1 VKPGVRALGVAES
14 FREERSTL
22 AGVLVTA
29 NRVVDGFAFSTCTV
43 GGTDVTQAIT
53 ELYTD
58 LGREDV
64 RYLLVAGVALAWY
77 NIVDLRALHRATD
90 RPVISVTFEASEGL
104 EPALRREFSGDALRR
119 RLSTYQGLPDRNA
132 ITVNGETVYLRSV
145 GIDDETAATVVTAYT
160 PEGGRPEPVR
170 IARQAA
176 RAADAF
182 RRRTTDA

>member
-1 VKPGVRALGVAES
+1 MKPGVRALGIAES
-14 FREERSTL
+14 FREEQSTL
-22 AGVLVTA
+22 AGVVVSA

-43 GGTDVTQAIT
+43 GGMDVTQSVT
-53 ELYTD
+53 GLYTD

-64 RYLLVAGVALAWY
+64 RYLLIAGVALAWY
-77 NIVDLRALHRATD
+77 NVVDLRDVHRATD
-90 RPVISVTFEASEGL
+90 RPVISVTFKASEGL

-119 RLSTYQGLPDRNA
+119 RLAAYKELPDRNA

-145 GIDDETAATVVTAYT
+145 GLDDDTAATVVEAFT

>member
-1 VKPGVRALGVAES
+1 MKPGVRALGVAES
-14 FREERSTL
+14 YREERSTL
-22 AGVLVTA
+22 AGVIVTA
-29 NRVVDGFAFSTCTV
+29 NRVVDGFSFATCTV
-43 GGTDVTQAIT
+43 GGTDVTQAVT
-53 ELYTD
+53 DLYTD

-64 RYLLVAGVALAWY
+64 QYLLIAGVALAWY
-77 NIVDLRALHRATD
+77 NIVDLRDVHRATD
-90 RPVISVTFEASEGL
+90 RPVISITFEASEGL
-104 EPALRREFSGDALRR
+104 ESALKREFSGDALRR
-119 RLSTYQGLPDRNA
+119 RLGTYQDLPDRNA

-145 GIDDETAATVVTAYT
+145 GLDDDTAATVVEAFT

>member
-1 VKPGVRALGVAES
+1 MKSGVRALGVAES
-14 FREERSTL
+14 FREKRSTL
-22 AGVLVTA
+22 AGVIVTA
-29 NRVVDGFAFSTCTV
+29 NRVVDGFTFSSCTV
-43 GGTDVTQAIT
+43 GGTDVTQAVT
-53 ELYTD
+53 DLYAD

-64 RYLLVAGVALAWY
+64 QYLLIAGVALAWY
-77 NIVDLRALHRATD
+77 NVVDLRVVHRATD

-104 EPALRREFSGDALRR
+104 EPALRREFSGAALRQ
-119 RLSTYQGLPDRNA
+119 RLATYHALPDRNA
-132 ITVNGETVYLRSV
+132 MTVNGETVYLRSV
-145 GIDDETAATVVTAYT
+145 GLDDETAATVVKAYT